1 MRKLAYFLVGIV
13 VLAGLAAGGY
23 FGTLYYVGSKLR
35 TALDQSLAKLPP
47 GWKASYKDASLT
59 SLFPSTLAVQ
69 ALERHHPTATL
80 VDATI
85 EEIPTLN
92 PPMDPED
99 PANAG
104 RIA

>member
-13 VLAGLAAGGY
+13 VLAGLAVGGY

-47 GWKASYKDASLT
+47 GWKASYKDARLT
-59 SLFPSTLAVQ
+59 SLFPRTLSVQ
-69 ALERHHPTATL
+69 GMELHHTPDTL

-85 EEIPTLN
+85 EDITILN
-92 PPMDPED
+92 PPMDPDD

-104 RIA
+104 

>member
-59 SLFPSTLAVQ
+59 SLFPRTLAVQ
-69 ALERHHPTATL
+69 GLELHHTTDPLA
-80 VDATI
+80 DAPI
-85 EEIPTLN
+85 EEITSRN

-104 RIA
+104 